1 MEFYNVYN
9 TKYAEIASRD
19 EIYPMFKVDLLD
31 HYENTLN
38 DITGYLSSENSGSI
52 SVNYQ
57 QGVRRT
63 CSFTLVD
70 TEGEFIPSV
79 DAPIWLNRK
88 FKLYI
93 GLQDIYTGD
102 IYWFS
107 QGVFCVTN
115 PSIDRETNSITLE
128 GVDKYGFLGSETGY
142 NQITVAH
149 VIKENTP
156 IPEAIKDTLMLDLGN
171 GMVID
176 AIPPLIDVSLL
187 DQKFPYEMEK
197 APASYLADVFI
208 EMGNVMGS
216 DTYYDTDGHM
226 RFDNGTLD
234 MSYGSADS
242 IWDFHENSSE
252 YLEPKLTLN
261 TVDIINSVTIVGN
274 NSDNTVTYTYTAEN
288 HNPISKVSIE
298 NIGRKAYYEEST
310 SVYNND
316 RAKDYAEYTLN
327 QKSIMQETM
336 DFSCPLLPHLD
347 VNRVITVTDDYY
359 KFNKQRFIIQSLT
372 IPLDTSSKM
381 TITAS
386 NISSLPYY
394 EFKEG
399 SIKDTASGSGSG
411 GSSTGGG
418 SSGGSSG
425 SGGSGS
431 SGGK

>member
-1 MEFYNVYN
+1 MEYYNVFN
-9 TKYAEIASRD
+9 TKYIEIASRD

-31 HYENTLN
+31 HYEHTLN
-38 DITGYLSSENSGSI
+38 DITGYLNAENSGSI

-63 CSFTLVD
+63 CTFTIVD

-79 DAPIWLNRK
+79 DAPIWMNRK

-93 GLQDIYTGD
+93 GLQDIYTED

-107 QGVFCVTN
+107 QGVYCVTN
-115 PSIDRETNSITLE
+115 PSIDRETNTITLE

-142 NQITVAH
+142 NQITVSH
-149 VIKENTP
+149 VIPEDTV
-156 IPEAIKDTLMLDLGN
+156 IAEAIRDTLMLDLGN

-176 AIPPLIDVSLL
+176 ATPPLIDNTLL

-216 DTYYDTDGHM
+216 DTYYDNDGHL
-226 RFDNGTLD
+226 RYDNGTLD
-234 MSYGSADS
+234 LSYSSSDS
-242 IWDFHENSSE
+242 LWDFHENDAE
-252 YLEPKLTLN
+252 YFEPKLTLN

-274 NSDNTVTYTYTAEN
+274 NSDNTVTWTYTAEN
-288 HNPISKVSIE
+288 HNPISRVSIE

-310 SVYNND
+310 SVYD
-316 RAKDYAEYTLN
+316 DSTAKDYAEYVLN
-327 QKSIMQETM
+327 QKSIMQETI

-347 VNRVITVTDDYY
+347 VNKVITITDDYY
-359 KFNKQRFIIQSLT
+359 KFDKQRFIIQSLT
-372 IPLDTSSKM
+372 IPLDASSM
-381 TITAS
+381 MSVTAS

-399 SIKDTASGSGSG
+399 SIS
-411 GSSTGGG
+411 SST
-418 SSGGSSG
+418 
-425 SGGSGS
+425 
-431 SGGK
+431 

>member
-1 MEFYNVYN
+1 MEYYNVFN
-9 TKYAEIASRD
+9 NKYSEIASRD

-31 HYENTLN
+31 HYEHTLN

-63 CSFTLVD
+63 CTFTIVD
-70 TEGEFIPSV
+70 TEGEFIPTI

-93 GLQDIYTGD
+93 GLQDIYNGD

-107 QGVFCVTN
+107 QGVYCITN
-115 PSIDRETNSITLE
+115 PSIDRETNTITLE

-149 VIKENTP
+149 VIPENTP
-156 IPEAIKDTLMLDLGN
+156 IPEAIRDTLMLDLGN

-176 AIPPLIDVSLL
+176 ATPPLIDTTLL
-187 DQKFPYEMEK
+187 SQTFPYEMEK

-208 EMGNVMGS
+208 EMGNIMGS
-216 DTYYDTDGHM
+216 DTYYDNDGHM

-234 MSYGSADS
+234 ISYSSQDS
-242 IWDFHENSSE
+242 VWDFHDVDAE

-274 NSDNTVTYTYTAEN
+274 NSDNTKIWTYTAEN

-310 SVYNND
+310 SVYD
-316 RAKDYAEYTLN
+316 DSTAKDYAEYTLN
-327 QKSIMQETM
+327 QKSIMQETI
-336 DFSCPLLPHLD
+336 DFNCPLLPHLD
-347 VNRVITVTDDYY
+347 VNHVITITDDYY
-359 KFNKQRFIIQSLT
+359 QFDKQRFIIQSLT
-372 IPLDTSSKM
+372 IPLDAESVM
-381 TITAS
+381 TVTAS

-399 SIKDTASGSGSG
+399 SIKKDTTAS
-411 GSSTGGG
+411 SS
-418 SSGGSSG
+418 
-425 SGGSGS
+425 
-431 SGGK
+431 

>member
-149 VIKENTP
+149 VIK
-156 IPEAIKDTLMLDLGN
+156 
-171 GMVID
+171 
-176 AIPPLIDVSLL
+176 
-187 DQKFPYEMEK
+187 
-197 APASYLADVFI
+197 
-208 EMGNVMGS
+208 
-216 DTYYDTDGHM
+216 
-226 RFDNGTLD
+226 
-234 MSYGSADS
+234 
-242 IWDFHENSSE
+242 
-252 YLEPKLTLN
+252 
-261 TVDIINSVTIVGN
+261 
-274 NSDNTVTYTYTAEN
+274 
-288 HNPISKVSIE
+288 
-298 NIGRKAYYEEST
+298 
-310 SVYNND
+310 
-316 RAKDYAEYTLN
+316 
-327 QKSIMQETM
+327 
-336 DFSCPLLPHLD
+336 
-347 VNRVITVTDDYY
+347 
-359 KFNKQRFIIQSLT
+359 
-372 IPLDTSSKM
+372 
-381 TITAS
+381 
-386 NISSLPYY
+386 
-394 EFKEG
+394 
-399 SIKDTASGSGSG
+399 
-411 GSSTGGG
+411 
-418 SSGGSSG
+418 
-425 SGGSGS
+425 
-431 SGGK
+431 

>member
-1 MEFYNVYN
+1 MEYYNVFN
-9 TKYAEIASRD
+9 SKYAEIASRD
-19 EIYPMFKVDLLD
+19 EVYPMFKVDLLD
-31 HYENTLN
+31 HYEHTLN
-38 DITGYLSSENSGSI
+38 DITGYISAENSGSI

-70 TEGEFIPSV
+70 AEGEFIPSV
-79 DAPIWLNRK
+79 DAAIWLNRK

-93 GLQDIYTGD
+93 GLQDIFTGD

-115 PSIDRETNSITLE
+115 PSIERETNTITLE

-142 NQITVAH
+142 NQITAAH
-149 VIKENTP
+149 VIPQDTA
-156 IPEAIKDTLMLDLGN
+156 IPEAIRDTLMLDLGN

-176 AIPPLIDVSLL
+176 ATPPIIDISLL
-187 DQKFPYEMEK
+187 DQTFPYEMEK

-208 EMGNVMGS
+208 EMGNVMAS

-234 MSYGSADS
+234 MSYSSSDS
-242 IWDFHENSSE
+242 IWDFDENSAE
-252 YLEPKLTLN
+252 YLEPTLTLN
-261 TVDIINSVTIVGN
+261 TIDIVNSVTIVGN

-288 HNPISKVSIE
+288 HNPVSKVSIE
-298 NIGRKAYYEEST
+298 NIGRKAYYEESA

-316 RAKDYAEYTLN
+316 RAKDYAEYVLN
-327 QKSIMQETM
+327 NKSIAQETIT
-336 DFSCPLLPHLD
+336 FSCPLLPHLD
-347 VNRVITVTDDYY
+347 VNKVITITDTYY

-381 TITAS
+381 EITAS

-394 EFKEG
+394 SFTEG
-399 SIKDTASGSGSG
+399 SISDST
-411 GSSTGGG
+411 SS
-418 SSGGSSG
+418 SS
-425 SGGSGS
+425 
-431 SGGK
+431 